1 MLTQVLLYPTHNGI
15 EPSDVV
21 YLFPSKGK
29 DSTIGTLHH
38 PRNHKFVRSRQSTSG
53 PDPSDVVDDFILLS
67 LKTPPKNE
75 KLGWV
80 FGRGDGA
87 DVFLTCAEE
96 DNHFVGEFHF
106 AIKFNRSSGI
116 LMVQNHARNGTYV
129 SQGRDL
135 DTDVN
140 LRELHDEA
148 ISQAEVLSQ
157 FTQISIPGIT
167 FLVRVPTRSLEQD
180 LEYQIQLGIFL
191 ENSFTGYPTP
201 VTPTEFDST
210 VSGYSIRNPIEQINP
225 GQKSTGDTFLAIE
238 LVSGN
243 KYTAKYYARDPTAA
257 RADWEVER
265 EMLSTLKHNN
275 VVHLTKLIEK
285 GTELYLLTP
294 ASPQGDLSQHKY
306 TAWRREQK
314 SAAIYQIV
322 DIIQYL
328 HNSGIAHLDI
338 QPSSF
343 LVFGHDPVFLRIR
356 NFAKATSEDTVCL
369 IGGRNSFTAPE
380 MQSTAKST
388 TSSYEPKKAD
398 MWSIGVMILSFWEQ
412 IIQDKVLMDGSYTD
426 ESSIFPVCATVVFN
440 PNHPLVILIK
450 KLLVIRPKER
460 LTATECHAEY
470 SNGALKDSDNPL
482 SNHQVGQNNPFAIE
496 KHEHDSDLPSTR
508 ASMQPSTPEFV
519 NDAASSV
526 HAEVGSNDHSEP
538 ATDPTPAPIE
548 SRLSP
553 LLPSSFEISAH
564 ESSFNTDAGHLQLEY
579 SSPTDDVDSGVA
591 VPREAESCAVD
602 SADPDDGLADTY
614 KVLYSSPPP
623 VFGLS
628 GSAVDF
634 ELVPGTEETGA
645 SPSTADSHEELAT
658 TVECLDSSPSP
669 PHSCLNP
676 KSVTGGNKSR
686 ERSPLPLQAS
696 TDQLHGF
703 GKCSAVGNRI
713 SQTCAEVGAL
723 PGSSSER
730 PSLPVAL
737 RNAATESSDRPKKG
751 NYPIKDYTQRAGA
764 SPPRQSNIRGTN
776 DDRQSERDSLGSRC
790 STVASLTESE
800 SRIYIGS
807 PGTDNKQPNDVPEI
821 EEERDS
827 ISSSHLKPGSIPSS
841 VEQSVP
847 RASSR
852 SHASA
857 PTTDREEFTDE
868 LASICPPPIKRDRKL
883 SRRQVVPPVSPDFED
898 ELVAVSA
905 D

>member
-1 MLTQVLLYPTHNGI
+1 MLTNKPLYPIHNDV

-38 PRNHKFVRSRQSTSG
+38 PRNHEFVRSRQSTFG
-53 PDPSDVVDDFILLS
+53 PDSSEVVDDFILLS
-67 LKTPPKNE
+67 LKTPPKND

-80 FGRGDGA
+80 FGSGDGA
-87 DVFLTCAEE
+87 DVFLTCAEK

-116 LMVQNHARNGTYV
+116 LMVQNHARNGTYI

-135 DTDVN
+135 DTNVN
-140 LRELHDEA
+140 FRELHDEA
-148 ISQAEVLSQ
+148 ISQAEALSQ

-167 FLVRVPTRSLEQD
+167 FLVTVPTRSLEQD

-243 KYTAKYYARDPTAA
+243 KYTAKYYTRDPTTT

-265 EMLSTLKHNN
+265 DMLSTLKHKN
-275 VVHLTKLIEK
+275 VIHLTKLIEK

-294 ASPQGDLSQHKY
+294 ASPQGDISQHNY

-328 HNSGIAHLDI
+328 HNSNIAHLDI
-338 QPSSF
+338 QPRSF
-343 LVFGHDPVFLRIR
+343 LVFCQDPPFLRIR
-356 NFAKATSEDTVCL
+356 NFSKATSEDTVCM
-369 IGGRNSFTAPE
+369 IGVHNSFTAPE
-380 MQSTAKST
+380 MQPTAKST
-388 TSSYEPKKAD
+388 KPSYEPKRAD

-412 IIQDKVLMDGSYTD
+412 MIQDKALVDGSRTG
-426 ESSIFPVCATVVFN
+426 ENSILPVCATVVFK
-440 PNHPLVILIK
+440 PNHPLVILIQ
-450 KLLVIRPKER
+450 KLLVVKPKER
-460 LTATECHAEY
+460 LTATECYVEY
-470 SNGALKDSDNPL
+470 SSGALKDSDNPL
-482 SNHQVGQNNPFAIE
+482 SDHQVGQRAPFAIE

-538 ATDPTPAPIE
+538 TTDSTPTPIG

-553 LLPSSFEISAH
+553 LLPSSFEISAY
-564 ESSFNTDAGHLQLEY
+564 ESSFNTGAGHLQLEY
-579 SSPTDDVDSGVA
+579 SPTTHDVGARV
-591 VPREAESCAVD
+591 VPREAEISAAD

-614 KVLYSSPPP
+614 EIPNSSPPP
-623 VFGLS
+623 VLGLS
-628 GSAVDF
+628 GGAVDF
-634 ELVPGTEETGA
+634 GLVPGTKETEA
-645 SPSTADSHEELAT
+645 SPSIADSHEEWAT
-658 TVECLDSSPSP
+658 TVERLDSSPSP
-669 PHSCLNP
+669 PHSRLNP
-676 KSVTGGNKSR
+676 KSVTGGNESR
-686 ERSPLPLQAS
+686 QRSPLPLQAS

-703 GKCSAVGNRI
+703 GKKPAVGNRI
-713 SQTCAEVGAL
+713 SQSCAKFGAL
-723 PGSSSER
+723 PGSSER
-730 PSLPVAL
+730 PSLPSAP
-737 RNAATESSDRPKKG
+737 RGTATESSDRPKTG

-764 SPPRQSNIRGTN
+764 SPSRQSNTRGTD
-776 DDRQSERDSLGSRC
+776 DDRQSERDSLGSWC

-800 SRIYIGS
+800 SRIYTGS
-807 PGTDNKQPNDVPEI
+807 PGTDNKQPGDVPKI

-827 ISSSHLKPGSIPSS
+827 ISSPHLKPGSMPSP

-847 RASSR
+847 TASPLQPP
-852 SHASA
+852 SA
-857 PTTDREEFTDE
+857 PTADSEEEFIDE
-868 LASICPPPIKRDRKL
+868 LASICPPPIKRDRKS
-883 SRRQVVPPVSPDFED
+883 SRRRVVPPASPDFED